1 MLKIILQDEWEND
14 DIINVSMN
22 KFLIWTQHCVSLSL
36 YIQEWFLVL
45 HKSHI
50 EFLLFS
56 VTYDD
61 EFRMIRSMN
70 KKLMKVVD
78 CIYDEDMRVFRN
90 DCNDLALLFHWIV
103 IDFNHFVEIS
113 QIYNHAFFAN
123 FIWKISSNH
132 EYWETEIDEL
142 SQKSHFALLVQF
154 VERKINNLSFLS
166 LYRVY
171 AREFEN
177 CIWFQ
182 DNWHSFFLEYCNYR
196 VFIFEKILIFINQID

>member
-1 MLKIILQDEWEND
+1 MILQDEREND
-14 DIINVSMN
+14 DIINVSTS
-22 KFLIWTQHCVSLSL
+22 KFSIWTQHCVSLSL
-36 YIQEWFLVL
+36 YIREWSLVS

-56 VTYDD
+56 VTYND

-78 CIYDEDMRVFRN
+78 CIYDENMRVFRD
-90 DCNDLALLFHWIV
+90 DCDDLALLFHWIV
-103 IDFNHFVEIS
+103 IDFDHFVEIS
-113 QIYNHAFFAN
+113 QIYYHAFFAS

-142 SQKSHFALLVQF
+142 SRKSHFVLLMQF
-154 VERKINNLSFLS
+154 VERRIDNLSFLS
-166 LYRVY
+166 FYKSY

-177 CIWFQ
+177 RIWFQ
-182 DNWHSFFLEYCNYR
+182 DNQHSFFLEYCNYH